1 MDNLLVNNFSR
12 IVRRL
17 LSEENKDKLL
27 GEISD
32 DLEQYI
38 ADIKNMVDAGTITYD
53 QLRDEISN
61 NLNITEDQRPGSVA
75 QMLLGCIDEESCPMR
90 QEEVLDIPYFYAT
103 EPKKL
108 IPMPRINSSIP
119 NASSAVVYITGS
131 PSDISIDALRE
142 LEENGFSK
150 IKIMY
155 KKSTKSKYKTFN
167 IDNLNLYMNPQNM
180 FNYKTGALVM
190 VLLAIILFLIYK
202 RY

>member
-1 MDNLLVNNFSR
+1 MDTLLIDNFSR
-12 IVRRL
+12 IVGRL

-27 GEISD
+27 GEISE

-38 ADIKNMVDAGTITYD
+38 ADIKNMVDSGTITYD
-53 QLRDEISN
+53 KLREEISN

-90 QEEVLDIPYFYAT
+90 QEEVLDIPYFYDK
-103 EPKKL
+103 EQKKI
-108 IPMPRINSSIP
+108 IPMTKISNSFTSD
-119 NASSAVVYITGS
+119 SYAVIYITGN
-131 PSDISIDALRE
+131 PSDISIDALRD
-142 LEENGFSK
+142 LEENGFTK

-190 VLLAIILFLIYK
+190 VLLSIILFLIYK
-202 RY
+202 RH